1 MTKTRQLKQKDL
13 LIITRATYQIWK
25 QTYKNQRRNF
35 AEGNATLGSYHG
47 PAHDSALMKMRI
59 INLFPACPGPSY

>member
-35 AEGNATLGSYHG
+35 AEGNAITKYGNKLTKIKEETLRKEMLH
-47 PAHDSALMKMRI
+47 
-59 INLFPACPGPSY
+59 